1 MGVVILREFEREDL
15 LEPGQTGED
24 VVFGFAGRCRACEAS
39 GERSERSEAGEE
51 EAERREAERR
61 EAERNR
67 VGGAKVSEETKLEE
81 LKARA
86 RAREGTD

>member
-51 EAERREAERR
+51 EAERREAER
-61 EAERNR
+61 NR